1 MEWLTNLFNNNDS
14 VAHIVLLYS
23 IVIAGGVLL
32 GKVKI
37 AGISLGVTFV
47 LFVGILAGHIKFTAP
62 TNILTF
68 MQDFGLILFVFC
80 IGLQVGPGFFE
91 GFKKGCHRLLQVM
104 LAPIL

>member
-47 LFVGILAGHIKFTAP
+47 LSP
-62 TNILTF
+62 DNIFLGDINRLWTDTLCLLHWF
-68 MQDFGLILFVFC
+68 ASWSW
-80 IGLQVGPGFFE
+80 FF
-91 GFKKGCHRLLQVM
+91 
-104 LAPIL
+104 